1 MEKLQA
7 PESNVMSTKVR
18 INDALTNIVD
28 GLKDLL
34 DPDIYQ

>member
-7 PESNVMSTKVR
+7 SESNIMSTKVR
-18 INDALTNIVD
+18 INDALINIID
-28 GLKDLL
+28 GVKDLL